1 MAQSSRFALREGLN
15 HCFTDMVPY
24 RATPAIRARTDAQRA
39 AVVAAAIAV
48 LTEHG
53 YGGCSMAA
61 VAARAGVATG
71 TVYKHFASKAELVGE
86 VFEQVV
92 SGEVA
97 AVAAAGA
104 VPDHPADRVV
114 AVLETFALR
123 ALKVP
128 RLAYALLAEPVDVG
142 VDAQRLEFRRAYQDI
157 IAEIVTDGVRLGALP
172 PQNARITAAALVGA
186 LGDVMVGPLSSDR
199 PAPDTVP
206 ALTAFT
212 LRALGDTRAT
222 HP

>member
-1 MAQSSRFALREGLN
+1 MN
-15 HCFTDMVPY
+15 HCFTTIVPY
-24 RATPAIRARTDAQRA
+24 RATPAIRARIDAQRA
-39 AVVAAAIAV
+39 TVVAAAIAV

-53 YGGCSMAA
+53 YGGCSVAA

-97 AVAAAGA
+97 AVAAAA
-104 VPDHPADRVV
+104 AIPDRSAARVV

-142 VDAQRLEFRRAYQDI
+142 VDAKRLEFRRAYQDI
-157 IAEIVTDGVRLGALP
+157 ISGIVTDGVRTGELP
-172 PQNARITAAALVGA
+172 PQNAGITAAALVGA
-186 LGDVMVGPLSSDR
+186 LGDVMVGPLSSDDP
-199 PAPDTVP
+199 PADTVP
-206 ALTAFT
+206 SLITFT

-222 HP
+222 DA